1 MLEWGRGRKGD
12 FIFNLVSE
20 RTLAVVSS
28 SLEAGGSGT
37 DNATVFAEN
46 SPTLVRLQ

>member
-1 MLEWGRGRKGD
+1 MPPTQDTHFE
-12 FIFNLVSE
+12 LVSE

>member
-1 MLEWGRGRKGD
+1 MRSRIRQQNE
-12 FIFNLVSE
+12 LVSG